1 MKCWKNIKLAA
12 RISICIAIFTVVGM
26 IILWLRI
33 AQNVSS
39 IVEGNISNQ
48 MFDAVNSRAA
58 IIDDYVT
65 GAEQTLV
72 EFSLSSEVKDLL
84 KNPTDTEATGKAQ
97 NYTEKYAAVQGIF
110 EGLYIATPE
119 TLVLTHTNKNAVGIT
134 TRTGDALESMK
145 KDILSKE
152 AVSNA
157 GIMKLKGAS
166 DAMVMSL
173 YYPIYDNNECIGFV
187 GSAVYADRL
196 IESITEL
203 DIKGL
208 PNKEYIFIIEPL
220 VLK

>member
-1 MKCWKNIKLAA
+1 
-12 RISICIAIFTVVGM
+12 
-26 IILWLRI
+26 
-33 AQNVSS
+33 
-39 IVEGNISNQ
+39 
-48 MFDAVNSRAA
+48 
-58 IIDDYVT
+58 
-65 GAEQTLV
+65 
-72 EFSLSSEVKDLL
+72 
-84 KNPTDTEATGKAQ
+84 
-97 NYTEKYAAVQGIF
+97 
-110 EGLYIATPE
+110 
-119 TLVLTHTNKNAVGIT
+119 
-134 TRTGDALESMK
+134 MK

-157 GIMKLKGAS
+157 SIMKSKGAS

-196 IESITEL
+196 MESITEL